1 MFAVIRTGGKQY
13 KVAPNDVIAVEKLDG
28 EPGATVEFA
37 EVLMVGDGATVS
49 TGTPLLAGASVS
61 ATLVEQRRADKI
73 IVFKKKRRQNYRR
86 KKGHR
91 QYQTLL
97 RITEIH
103 AQVPNKPLHEFLV
116 ERNFAKEDEVLAALA
131 EEFGLELVDLTHAV
145 ITPDVLTAMPQK
157 LVHRKNLMPVAR
169 HNGTLVVAHMPL
181 YIDRVARTGNQLI
194 LSWQGG
200 SGRYQLQTRSDL
212 TTGDWQNLGAPTTGT
227 SATNTL
233 SDHAFFRVLSLPNP

>member
-13 KVAPNDVIAVEKLDG
+13 KVAKDDVIAVERLAG
-28 EPGATVEFA
+28 EPGATVELA

-97 RITEIH
+97 RITEIN
-103 AQVPNKPLHEFLV
+103 AQGASGAEGRARSRRAAPPAQEQAPA
-116 ERNFAKEDEVLAALA
+116 ETQEVR
-131 EEFGLELVDLTHAV
+131 D
-145 ITPDVLTAMPQK
+145 
-157 LVHRKNLMPVAR
+157 
-169 HNGTLVVAHMPL
+169 
-181 YIDRVARTGNQLI
+181 
-194 LSWQGG
+194 
-200 SGRYQLQTRSDL
+200 
-212 TTGDWQNLGAPTTGT
+212 GA
-227 SATNTL
+227 
-233 SDHAFFRVLSLPNP
+233 